1 MKNKVAIFLKEMVGG
16 LLFVAGFFGIPVIL
30 GSENAL
36 PFWCTSLILV
46 GLAAVAFIG
55 MVLLDNEKENKH
67 E

>member
-16 LLFVAGFFGIPVIL
+16 LLFVAGFFGIPVML
-30 GSENAL
+30 GSENSL
-36 PFWCTSLILV
+36 SFWATSFILLILA
-46 GLAAVAFIG
+46 LLTFIG